1 MDSILNLRIQALLY
15 IFTTTSFST
24 NFLSDWLKQ
33 RYVYYSRPD
42 LKKVIV
48 SRAIWNIS
56 HVVQKDF
63 SYKLIIV
70 LPEYTSKVRRDP
82 FIHKISNFL
91 LFAFFRARHPAS
103 AAHSVGGH
111 TLYIVLYWTMSFV
124 NESLLFLL
132 ATHMHETMKAFSSN
146 MTTIENVLT
155 AEWNAKTHNLSF
167 SFVYY
172 WFYVFAHIWKS

>member
-1 MDSILNLRIQALLY
+1 MDFILNLGIQALLY

-91 LFAFFRARHPAS
+91 VFAFSRPLLPIQW
-103 AAHSVGGH
+103 VVI
-111 TLYIVLYWTMSFV
+111 LYILDHVICKWKFIISTRYSHTWN
-124 NESLLFLL
+124 NES
-132 ATHMHETMKAFSSN
+132 
-146 MTTIENVLT
+146 I
-155 AEWNAKTHNLSF
+155 
-167 SFVYY
+167 
-172 WFYVFAHIWKS
+172 